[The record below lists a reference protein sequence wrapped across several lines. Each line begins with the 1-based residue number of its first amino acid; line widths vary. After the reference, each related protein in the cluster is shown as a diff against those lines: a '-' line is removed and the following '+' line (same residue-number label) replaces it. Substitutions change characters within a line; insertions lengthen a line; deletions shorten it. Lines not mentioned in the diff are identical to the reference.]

1 MATLTDVIDRPAS
14 QSGLWSW
21 ITTVDHKRI
30 GVLYGV
36 TAFIFLL
43 MGGVEAG
50 VIRLQLAVPDSTLVS
65 ADTFNQM
72 FTMHGTTMIF
82 LVIMPLSASFFN
94 FVIPL
99 AIGARDVAFPRLNAF
114 SYWVFLFG
122 GLLLNASFLTNQAPD
137 AGWFSY
143 ANLTEKPFSA
153 NQGLDYWALGLQVLG
168 VSSLAAAFN
177 FIVTIVNMRAPGM
190 SLMRMPL
197 FVWMTLVTSIL
208 LVLAFPV
215 ITVGLIELTFDRN
228 FGTNF
233 FVPEGGGDP
242 ILWQHLFWVFG
253 HPEVYILILPAMGI
267 VSEVLPTFS
276 RKPLFGYP
284 VVVFSGVV
292 IGIMGWAV
300 WSHHMFT
307 VGLGP
312 VAVTVFMITTMLIAV
327 PTGVKIF
334 NWIGTLWGGQI
345 DLKSAMLFAL
355 GFVAL
360 FIVGGLSGVS
370 HAVAPSDN
378 QQQDTYYIVAHIHY
392 VLFGGSL
399 FGIFAGVYYWFP
411 KLTGRLFH
419 EGLGKLHFWLYFIGM
434 NVTFFPMHYLGLNGM
449 PRRIYTYAS
458 EFGWDGLN
466 MLASLGYLVL
476 FVGTL
481 IFIVNVLI
489 SLRKEPDAGHDPW
502 DAPGLEWSISS
513 PPPTYNF
520 AQIPQVEG
528 LDQYWITKRRA
539 AAEGRPI
546 TGPEALVDPDTIHM
560 PSPSYW
566 PLVTA
571 IGVLV
576 LASGM
581 LFDTGWDYIRFPI
594 PFIGGIICFIGIV
607 AWANEP
613 AAEEHTDSHE
623 DAGHSEV
630 LSQPT
635 GAANYLFQSILVTIF
650 GFLPAGILAI
660 FYAAQVDARLA
671 AGDFNG
677 ALIASNNA
685 KRWCWVGLG
694 VAVVIWFIALI
705 ALISFMN

>member
-1 MATLTDVIDRPAS
+1 MATLTDVIERPSS

-43 MGGVEAG
+43 LGGIEAG
-50 VIRLQLAVPDSTLVS
+50 IIRLQLAVPDNTLIDP
-65 ADTFNQM
+65 DTFNQM

-82 LVIMPLSASFFN
+82 LVVMPLSASFFN

-312 VAVTVFMITTMLIAV
+312 VAVSVFMITTMLIAV

-334 NWIGTLWGGQI
+334 NWIGTLWGGSI

-392 VLFGGSL
+392 VLFGGAL

-411 KLTGRLFH
+411 KLTGKLFH
-419 EGLGKLHFWLYFIGM
+419 EGLGKIHFWLYFIGM
-434 NVTFFPMHYLGLNGM
+434 NITFFPMHYLGLNGM

-466 MLASLGYLVL
+466 LLASLGYLVL
-476 FVGTL
+476 LVGT
-481 IFIVNVLI
+481 IVFMVNILI
-489 SLRKEPDAGHDPW
+489 SLRKQPDAGHDPW

-513 PPPTYNF
+513 PPPAYNF

-528 LDQYWITKRRA
+528 QDHYWIVKRRA
-539 AAEGRPI
+539 AAEGNPV
-546 TGPEALVDPDTIHM
+546 TEPEAHVDPSTIHM

-571 IGVLV
+571 FGVLI
-576 LASGM
+576 LAAGM

-594 PFIGGIICFIGIV
+594 PFLGGLIAFIGVV

-613 AAEEHTDSHE
+613 AAAEHHGDE
-623 DAGHSEV
+623 DHGTGVHGGEHHATAVAER
-630 LSQPT
+630 PA
-635 GAANYLFQSILVTIF
+635 GAAAHTIRLLCSNCGNQLSTAF
-650 GFLPAGILAI
+650 RFCPYCGGVVENPA
-660 FYAAQVDARLA
+660 DPHHEEE
-671 AGDFNG
+671 
-677 ALIASNNA
+677 
-685 KRWCWVGLG
+685 
-694 VAVVIWFIALI
+694 
-705 ALISFMN
+705 